1 MARVTL
7 PDSEIAVEE
16 LCFPK
21 RILNTDEGKIMY
33 VCLQLPG
40 KSLNIFFLGN
50 ALGNKWKV
58 QEFEAT
64 TALAKE
70 IQAQVIRL

>member
-33 VCLQLPG
+33 VCL
-40 KSLNIFFLGN
+40 
-50 ALGNKWKV
+50 
-58 QEFEAT
+58 
-64 TALAKE
+64 
-70 IQAQVIRL
+70 